1 MFSVYGVGGHAFGG
15 NLEQLRRR
23 DSVGATARTRAA
35 PAIGR
40 DGQAGE
46 QQAGAGD
53 AASRHALAAY
63 GQATAGT
70 AARHRLTTVDELMSR
85 DVLSVA
91 HDATVLDALR
101 RLQAHGV
108 SQAPVL
114 DRRGALVGLF
124 LRADVVDPAPAVG
137 EDPQA
142 PAAAG
147 DAAAWAARLTRP
159 VAALMWTPV
168 PGVAADADVR
178 RVAGV
183 LLDTGLPGLPVTD
196 DEARVIGF
204 ISRADIL
211 RAVAADPPLDLW
223 G

>member
-1 MFSVYGVGGHAFGG
+1 MFSVYGVGGRVFSGS
-15 NLEQLRRR
+15 LEQLRRQAP
-23 DSVGATARTRAA
+23 VGATARTRAA

-40 DGQAGE
+40 DGDP
-46 QQAGAGD
+46 GASQTGSAD
-53 AASRHALAAY
+53 AASRQALAAY
-63 GQATAGT
+63 GQASGGA
-70 AARHRLTTVDELMSR
+70 AARHPVTRVDELMSR

-101 RLQAHGV
+101 RLAAHGV

-114 DRRGALVGLF
+114 GSDGALVGLF
-124 LRADVVDPAPAVG
+124 LRADVFDPTGDARLPAL
-137 EDPQA
+137 
-142 PAAAG
+142 AG
-147 DAAAWAARLTRP
+147 DAAAWAARLAHP
-159 VAALMWTPV
+159 VAELMWTPV
-168 PGVAADADVR
+168 PGVAADTDVR

-204 ISRADIL
+204 ISRSDIV
-211 RAVAADPPLDLW
+211 RAVATDPPLDLW